1 MVQLV
6 RVPYCLRRNL
16 ELTSRSWDDN
26 EEESYKMIQI
36 NVNHPVKLT
45 RLAMRALTGAK
56 KQGVVALLASSAGV
70 RGNYLASLYAT
81 SKHAIV
87 GFTKSMG
94 QADVEEGVKIVCIM
108 PGMVQSPLWEDRQD
122 EVAKATQYHER
133 LTTALQPADIAE
145 NLIRMIVSKEYGGGA
160 CVLKTKTEERVVE
173 EGFTKN
179 AGKYDPSPR
188 PEPDLGRIKKLL
200 DGERGKP
207 WS

>member
-1 MVQLV
+1 MLF
-6 RVPYCLRRNL
+6 R
-16 ELTSRSWDDN
+16 SSWDDH

-45 RLAMRALTGAK
+45 RLAMRALAGAR
-56 KQGVVALLASSAGV
+56 KQGVVALLASSAGI

-81 SKHAIV
+81 SKHAVV

-94 QADVEEGVKIVCIM
+94 QADVEEGVKMVFIM

-122 EVAKATQYHER
+122 KVAKATRYHER
-133 LTTALQPADIAE
+133 LQTALQPADIAE
-145 NLIRMIVSKEYGGGA
+145 NLVRMIESAEYGGGT

-173 EGFTKN
+173 EGFTKTF
-179 AGKYDPSPR
+179 GKYDPSPR
-188 PEPDLGRIKKLL
+188 PEPDLSRIKKLL
-200 DGERGKP
+200 EGERGKP